1 VSHLWGIRDGRPGAT
16 VAPAEPR
23 HAHDSPMSH
32 ARSFVH
38 RLRWAESGFGVL
50 LAVLVVDVFV
60 VAPIAQEEMLV
71 ALQPAVHAIVLASGV
86 AIAARSRPTTL
97 TAVGVLAVVGLGIHI
112 VYHLHPSPPLRR
124 LDTAMSLLF
133 CTILGGVI
141 LAQILRPGRISLHRI
156 GGAVTLYLLIAYSW
170 ALAYQLVALHDVA
183 AFHWPAAA
191 LEEQRLRFQLLYFSL
206 STLTGVSYGDI
217 TPLNAGARSLAA
229 LEGVMGQLFP
239 VVLLARL
246 VSMELRDRR

>member
-1 VSHLWGIRDGRPGAT
+1 MSLRPQTFESRCGDELQKDAEILGGSIGNVSHLWGIRDGRPGTT

-97 TAVGVLAVVGLGIHI
+97 TAVGVLAVVGLGI
-112 VYHLHPSPPLRR
+112 
-124 LDTAMSLLF
+124 
-133 CTILGGVI
+133 
-141 LAQILRPGRISLHRI
+141 
-156 GGAVTLYLLIAYSW
+156 AYSW